1 MYVDY
6 SLLGRRIAYLR
17 RRKGLTQEQLAER
30 ADVTNNYISH
40 IENCRSIPS
49 LETVVK
55 LCGALGVTPDEL
67 LLGTSTHEQNYLNS
81 DILRKLEG
89 CTPAYRRVVEGFFA
103 LVVAPREACPGA
115 VRRGGARV

>member
-1 MYVDY
+1 MYMDY

-89 CTPAYRRVVEGFFA
+89 RTPAERRLVDGFIDL
-103 LVVAPREACPGA
+103 LVDQREA
-115 VRRGGARV
+115 

>member
-1 MYVDY
+1 MSVLCRAFHYPFIIGA
-6 SLLGRRIAYLR
+6 SGHGARREGSGNKCMWITACSAGRIAYLR

-55 LCGALGVTPDEL
+55 LCGAL
-67 LLGTSTHEQNYLNS
+67 
-81 DILRKLEG
+81 
-89 CTPAYRRVVEGFFA
+89 A
-103 LVVAPREACPGA
+103 
-115 VRRGGARV
+115 

>member
-1 MYVDY
+1 MSRSTKIAFHSRDKYNA
-6 SLLGRRIAYLR
+6 LGLNIAYY
-17 RRKGLTQEQLAER
+17 RKRQGMTQEQLAER

-89 CTPAYRRVVEGFFA
+89 CTPAERRLVDGFIDL
-103 LVVAPREACPGA
+103 LVDQREA
-115 VRRGGARV
+115 